1 MNGIDFIADTN
12 ALLYI
17 FKKNSCMLPYLQSAI
32 GISVITEMELL
43 SVKGILP
50 EEESFFQRM
59 IGKCTVIPLNNTVKD
74 RAILIRRTYG
84 TKLPDSIVAAT
95 ALECSVPFIT
105 ADKGFKKVLELD
117 LRLLAP
123 EAH

>member
-43 SVKGILP
+43 S
-50 EEESFFQRM
+50 FF
-59 IGKCTVIPLNNTVKD
+59 
-74 RAILIRRTYG
+74 
-84 TKLPDSIVAAT
+84 
-95 ALECSVPFIT
+95 
-105 ADKGFKKVLELD
+105 
-117 LRLLAP
+117 
-123 EAH
+123 